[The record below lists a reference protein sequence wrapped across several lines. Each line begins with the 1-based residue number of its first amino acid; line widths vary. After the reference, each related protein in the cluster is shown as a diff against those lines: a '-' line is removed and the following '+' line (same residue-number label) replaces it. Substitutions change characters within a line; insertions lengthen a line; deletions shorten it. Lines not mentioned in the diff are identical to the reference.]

1 MHYDNRIVLFLDIL
15 GFKKH
20 VLDTTEKSKET
31 SEVIDNEER
40 IEALYET
47 LSKMGEIAGVKG
59 NHDKINVTQFSD
71 SIVISFLDKSPSK
84 ASTVFEII
92 LKIIIHLVS
101 KEVICRGAL
110 SYGKFIHDSR
120 ILFGP
125 ALIEAY
131 ETESKAAMYPRVIM
145 DRKIYNYSRM
155 YLDKKT
161 NKLIIPEGISD
172 YLKLDLDGKYY
183 IDYISAA
190 ARVIQDES
198 EIIQYYKT
206 LRDIIINGRKFEQPD
221 LKVKYG
227 WLRMKYNKFLRNVTP
242 ENSKN
247 EVYNYISSL
256 KQLK

>member
-1 MHYDNRIVLFLDIL
+1 MQYDTRIVLFLDIL

-20 VLDTTEKSKET
+20 VLDTTEKNKET
-31 SEVIDNEER
+31 NELIDNEDR
-40 IEALYET
+40 IDSLYDT
-47 LSKMGEIAGVKG
+47 LSKMGEIAGVNG
-59 NHDKINVTQFSD
+59 NQEKINVTQFSD

-84 ASTVFEII
+84 ASAVFEII
-92 LKIIIHLVS
+92 LKIITHLVS
-101 KEVICRGAL
+101 KEIICRGAL

-125 ALIEAY
+125 ALVEAY

-145 DRKIYNYSRM
+145 DRKIYDYSRM
-155 YLDKKT
+155 YHDKKT
-161 NKLIIPEGISD
+161 DKFIIPEGISD

-183 IDYISAA
+183 IDYFTAA
-190 ARVIQDES
+190 ARVIEDET
-198 EIIQYYKT
+198 ELIAYYKT
-206 LRDIIINGRKFEQPD
+206 LREIIINGRRFEQPD

-242 ENSKN
+242 ENSSHRTF
-247 EVYNYISSL
+247 NYLSKL